1 MDTNF
6 PSSVSFHGANL
17 HDDDFQQMES
27 WLEESMQGTRTSQ
40 NSGLALDRF
49 RCTDFGDRIANT
61 CQATLKNT
69 RGKVIVV
76 SQIIH
81 FTYM

>member
-49 RCTDFGDRIANT
+49 RCTELGGRIATT
-61 CQATLKNT
+61 CQENLKNKKE
-69 RGKVIVV
+69 KVIVV